1 MVSGTVRPARLS
13 PWGRLVT
20 ASAILV
26 VGGAVAL
33 LAAGV
38 ASRQERI
45 VSYAVAGALNG
56 VTLDVG
62 DADVEIVRGGARRA
76 IDVRRTDRY
85 AFGHP
90 ARFER
95 TVGDGTVRLRSRCP
109 ETIADACS
117 VSYRV
122 VVPDNLPV
130 DVRTGGGTVRLSEYH
145 GSARVQ
151 TGSGDID
158 VGGFCGFSLSART
171 ASGDVSAA
179 ASCAPQ
185 QLSLRSRTGSVR
197 AVVPPGRY
205 QVDAESASG
214 SREVRGLS
222 PVADAPFSIQALS
235 SSGDVQ
241 VEGGQ

>member
-1 MVSGTVRPARLS
+1 V
-13 PWGRLVT
+13 
-20 ASAILV
+20 LV
-26 VGGAVAL
+26 VGAAAVL
-33 LAAGV
+33 LV
-38 ASRQERI
+38 LDLASRQERI
-45 VSYAVAGALNG
+45 VSYEVAGALNG
-56 VTLDVG
+56 VTLDVD
-62 DADVEIVRGGARRA
+62 DADVDIVRGGGRRA

-85 AFGHP
+85 AFGHS

-95 TVGDGTVRLRSRCP
+95 TIAGGTVRLRSRCP
-109 ETIADACS
+109 QTVTHTCA
-117 VSYRV
+117 VSYRI

-130 DVRTGGGTVRLSEYH
+130 DVRTGAGTVRLSDYH
-145 GSARVQ
+145 GSARVS

-158 VGGFCGFSLSART
+158 VGGFCGFSLNART
-171 ASGDVSAA
+171 ASGDVSAT

-185 QLSLRSRTGSVR
+185 QLSLRSRTGSVH

-222 PVADAPFSIQALS
+222 AVADAPFSIQALS